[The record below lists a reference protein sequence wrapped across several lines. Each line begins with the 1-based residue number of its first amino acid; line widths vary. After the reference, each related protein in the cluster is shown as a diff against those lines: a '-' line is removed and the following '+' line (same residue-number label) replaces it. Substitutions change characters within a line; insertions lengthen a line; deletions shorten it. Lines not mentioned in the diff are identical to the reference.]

1 MLICNLKAFNEG
13 EFLTVRSMVFHS
25 LIVDGKYDFV

>member
-1 MLICNLKAFNEG
+1 MLICKAFNEE
-13 EFLTVRSMVFHS
+13 EFLTVKSMVFHS